1 MLNFYFKANVVESVA
16 GLRRGRQL
24 PSVEEGGLMYI
35 PLGGSGNIRYRH
47 FYVPTVYLYC
57 QNLGEKTKT
66 DVPVFV

>member
-47 FYVPTVYLYC
+47 FLCTYSILILPKFGGEN
-57 QNLGEKTKT
+57 QN
-66 DVPVFV
+66 